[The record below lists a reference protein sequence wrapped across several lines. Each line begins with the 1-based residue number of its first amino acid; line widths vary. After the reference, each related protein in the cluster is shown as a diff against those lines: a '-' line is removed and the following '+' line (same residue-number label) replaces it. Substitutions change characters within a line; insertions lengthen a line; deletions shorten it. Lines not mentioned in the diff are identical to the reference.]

1 MAQIDASIY
10 NAFAPKVRSIQDY
23 DNERM
28 QGQMNALSL
37 TQNRQKVD
45 EYQRK
50 VEQENALRTFQR
62 GLAGK
67 TRPEQ
72 AQAYLDAGYVDQA
85 NALTDAEGK
94 FQTAQANVRQSDAA
108 ALSSTATAGKVGLEA
123 KIKASDFHVQ
133 QLGSVNDPQSA
144 LAWAEA
150 GLKSGI
156 FTPEQYQ
163 AGLQRIQQ
171 AAASPQAFSQWRQM
185 ALQGGMSATEQLKQK
200 LEQQKA
206 METQRHNR
214 STEGIQGGQLAVSQ
228 ARLNMDRQNATGAV
242 TYQQDANGNMVA
254 LPTRP
259 GAGAIPAQQVIGADG
274 RPIRGRTSGYSMPT
288 AALKLQ
294 QEDLEAIGSAAGIN
308 ADLSALQDQLTSG
321 KLSLGPI
328 SNLANSARNLTGNS
342 NEQSRNLSS
351 FKGTIEKIRNQ
362 TLMLNKGV
370 QTEGDAQ
377 RVLNE
382 MFANIND
389 GENVKQRLQELRVI
403 NERAI
408 ELRKSNV
415 NVLRSNFGQSEMDF
429 GAYEKQKPALGGAKP
444 ATSGAQGNSKDAMA
458 LEWARSNPGD
468 PRAKA
473 IMERLGAF

>member
-259 GAGAIPAQQVIGADG
+259 GAGAIPVQQVIGADG
-274 RPIRGRTSGYSMPT
+274 RPIRGRMPGKGQAMSATAQKELFEADDGVAAAKGALTMLAEARGLNDKAYSGVGANLRAKVVSNLGGSDAADATVNLENIIGGQALASLKSIFGAAPT
-288 AALKLQ
+288 EGERKILMDLQASSDKTPKQRADIIARGEQAVQRRLEFNTKKAAALRS
-294 QEDLEAIGSAAGIN
+294 GTYFAG
-308 ADLSALQDQLTSG
+308 DQG
-321 KLSLGPI
+321 AEP
-328 SNLANSARNLTGNS
+328 
-342 NEQSRNLSS
+342 
-351 FKGTIEKIRNQ
+351 Q
-362 TLMLNKGV
+362 T
-370 QTEGDAQ
+370 
-377 RVLNE
+377 
-382 MFANIND
+382 
-389 GENVKQRLQELRVI
+389 
-403 NERAI
+403 
-408 ELRKSNV
+408 
-415 NVLRSNFGQSEMDF
+415 
-429 GAYEKQKPALGGAKP
+429 GGAEGSWDDSSSAP
-444 ATSGAQGNSKDAMA
+444 VD
-458 LEWARSNPGD
+458 D
-468 PRAKA
+468 P
-473 IMERLGAF
+473 LGLRGGR